1 MKSKNRC
8 LNGRDG
14 ISPGIIPGALEIL
27 ITHCK
32 LSQTPV
38 ERYLFPKYRSRV
50 PVAAA
55 WAWGNNRSP
64 VALWR
69 PSLHAR
75 LREIVS
81 ESAAIT
87 IGKLFYLLFIEPTSH
102 GVSSFLRDTRIHPSM
117 LLKFSS
123 ILRVETN
130 KKSIVIRISEGKK
143 KRKKNSTNNI
153 FNGLEEQKKRKNRSI
168 FEILTRIH
176 IYTVNISLFR
186 RGRGGGES
194 YVSRARHTL
203 LDWTNSYKRTC
214 CKTPRDFVVQAS
226 L

>member
-87 IGKLFYLLFIEPTSH
+87 IGKLFYLLFNVTQRVYVPFIY
-102 GVSSFLRDTRIHPSM
+102 SM
-117 LLKFSS
+117 KNTKG
-123 ILRVETN
+123 IPHV
-130 KKSIVIRISEGKK
+130 VIRVFLI
-143 KRKKNSTNNI
+143 KR
-153 FNGLEEQKKRKNRSI
+153 EET
-168 FEILTRIH
+168 F
-176 IYTVNISLFR
+176 
-186 RGRGGGES
+186 
-194 YVSRARHTL
+194 TL
-203 LDWTNSYKRTC
+203 R
-214 CKTPRDFVVQAS
+214 
-226 L
+226 